1 MGNNINSV
9 LFRPP
14 HPTPLHPSCRFWLTN
29 SYGTEIPAVYFK
41 RNGAKVTILYSH
53 ANAEDL
59 GVMFGWLKC
68 LSRRLDVNVLA
79 YDYTGYGESEGEPSE
94 ENCYADIEAAFDHL
108 INFRKLDSRQIIIY
122 GRSVGSGP
130 ATYLAE
136 RCAKS
141 HIEVGGLI
149 LECPFKSVLRVVADV
164 GFTVMGDKFPNIDR
178 IPQVRCPTMIIHGTE
193 DSTIPIEHGAALHD
207 EIHPRYQAEPFW
219 VIGKGHNDMDYNFD
233 PLIDRLTEFIEFY
246 CGDLVDKAKAKI
258 SVKSGKSSSNH
269 KPHSVNV
276 TVR

>member
-1 MGNNINSV
+1 MA
-9 LFRPP
+9 
-14 HPTPLHPSCRFWLTN
+14 H
-29 SYGTEIPAVYFK
+29 
-41 RNGAKVTILYSH
+41 
-53 ANAEDL
+53 
-59 GVMFGWLKC
+59 
-68 LSRRLDVNVLA
+68 NV
-79 YDYTGYGESEGEPSE
+79 EGEPSE

-178 IPQVRCPTMIIHGTE
+178 MPQVR
-193 DSTIPIEHGAALHD
+193 
-207 EIHPRYQAEPFW
+207 
-219 VIGKGHNDMDYNFD
+219 
-233 PLIDRLTEFIEFY
+233 
-246 CGDLVDKAKAKI
+246 
-258 SVKSGKSSSNH
+258 
-269 KPHSVNV
+269 
-276 TVR
+276 

>member
-1 MGNNINSV
+1 
-9 LFRPP
+9 
-14 HPTPLHPSCRFWLTN
+14 
-29 SYGTEIPAVYFK
+29 
-41 RNGAKVTILYSH
+41 
-53 ANAEDL
+53 
-59 GVMFGWLKC
+59 
-68 LSRRLDVNVLA
+68 
-79 YDYTGYGESEGEPSE
+79 
-94 ENCYADIEAAFDHL
+94 
-108 INFRKLDSRQIIIY
+108 
-122 GRSVGSGP
+122 
-130 ATYLAE
+130 
-136 RCAKS
+136 
-141 HIEVGGLI
+141 
-149 LECPFKSVLRVVADV
+149 
-164 GFTVMGDKFPNIDR
+164 
-178 IPQVRCPTMIIHGTE
+178 MIIHGTE